1 MKTRRR
7 PLLLNFYMIH
17 TNAKKIN
24 PYFLEYMINFK
35 ITAGE
40 GLPV

>member
-1 MKTRRR
+1 MCRK

-17 TNAKKIN
+17 TNVEKIN

-35 ITAGE
+35 ITTG
-40 GLPV
+40 GSPPV

>member
-1 MKTRRR
+1 MCRK

-17 TNAKKIN
+17 TNGEKIN

-35 ITAGE
+35 ISAGE
-40 GLPV
+40 GPPM